1 MLKTFIR
8 EIGSLS
14 NFSLFTCSSSVARES
29 LASELRFAAQQKM
42 VLTNIEPNCIEK
54 SILQLLVFEPV
65 PQNEHVAFN
74 KSDDSC
80 KEHMREDSPMNTQ
93 NELKFLRTDLNL
105 LKDEVLSMKQL
116 MTSLFDLS
124 FKSTTYK

>member
-1 MLKTFIR
+1 
-8 EIGSLS
+8 
-14 NFSLFTCSSSVARES
+14 
-29 LASELRFAAQQKM
+29 M

-74 KSDDSC
+74 KSDGLSDSC

-105 LKDEVLSMKQL
+105 VCLSILKV
-116 MTSLFDLS
+116 
-124 FKSTTYK
+124 